1 MRNQIHVEMER
12 QCALLGCLVLR
23 DKAHQE
29 VVGSEIDN
37 LDGDRFAETYAECF
51 VMAYIN
57 SPFSKTA
64 NIDV

>member
-29 VVGSEIDN
+29 VVGRQIDN
-37 LDGDRFAETYAECF
+37 LDGDSTAETYDECF
-51 VMAYIN
+51 VMA
-57 SPFSKTA
+57 
-64 NIDV
+64 